1 MAPMERGD
9 VREVRL
15 MPIKV
20 ERTLFKI
27 GEGGFAVTLPKAWI
41 RYYDLK
47 PGDKVE
53 IIANKELIIRVKDKG
68 CQNEE
73 VGLDE
78 KCDPSANFHI

>member
-1 MAPMERGD
+1 VAPLERGD
-9 VREVRL
+9 VREVKL

-53 IIANKELIIRVKDKG
+53 IIANKELTIRVKPKERED
-68 CQNEE
+68 EE
-73 VGLDE
+73 AGLDSH
-78 KCDPSANFHI
+78 D